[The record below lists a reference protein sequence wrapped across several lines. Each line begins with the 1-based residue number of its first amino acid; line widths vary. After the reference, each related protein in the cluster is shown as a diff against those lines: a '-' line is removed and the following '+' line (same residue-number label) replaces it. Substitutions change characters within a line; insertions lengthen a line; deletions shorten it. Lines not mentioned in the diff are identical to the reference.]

1 MAIYANIKILNSLDR
16 LAQIREG
23 GIQSRIS
30 QNCLISHQNNSI

>member
-1 MAIYANIKILNSLDR
+1 MAIYVNIIILNSTER

-30 QNCLISHQNNSI
+30 QYYLNSHQNNSI